1 MLVTSISPRG
11 AFPKFNLTFLATSA
25 EAIKQPITYPL
36 IPPLDWLQ
44 IQQNNGA
51 LPIRTYVDKSSN
63 IYTNDP
69 KLYLE
74 YLKHCIGISP
84 MRAVAGGY

>member
-11 AFPKFNLTFLATSA
+11 AFPKFNLSILANSA
-25 EAIKQPITYPL
+25 ESINQPITYPL

-51 LPIRTYVDKSSN
+51 ILIRAYVDKNSSV
-63 IYTNDP
+63 YTDNP

-84 MRAVAGGY
+84 IRVAVGGY